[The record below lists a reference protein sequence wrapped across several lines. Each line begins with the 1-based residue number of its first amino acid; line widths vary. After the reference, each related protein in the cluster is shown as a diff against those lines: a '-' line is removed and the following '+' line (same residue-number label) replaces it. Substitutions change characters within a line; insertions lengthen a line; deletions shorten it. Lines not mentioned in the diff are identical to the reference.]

1 MLFSA
6 ADVMGS
12 TGKEPAERVVVE
24 DPEHTNLLGLLMK
37 DLAASNIAKE
47 STYERVRDM
56 EGDIQVRAGDMVV
69 TMRFGGGQL
78 RIIDG
83 EQKNPRARVQGS
95 MPALLSVVT
104 GGGMVGPLL
113 SGAIKIGGNPFTL
126 LKVLPLIQAQE
137 GEGT

>member
-1 MLFSA
+1 
-6 ADVMGS
+6 MGS

-37 DLAASNIAKE
+37 NLAASNLANE
-47 STYERVRDM
+47 STYERVRGM
-56 EGDIQVRAGDMVV
+56 EGDIQIRAGDMVV

-78 RIIDG
+78 RIIEG
-83 EQKNPRARVQGS
+83 EQEKPRARVQGS

-104 GGGMVGPLL
+104 GGGMIGPLL

-126 LKVLPLIQAQE
+126 LKVLPIIQAPE
-137 GEGT
+137 GDGT